1 MDPNEPENSLQRV
14 IQPLLL
20 ADRALQMA
28 EKIKYDLVELEEMM
42 EDLPL
47 TLMTHNLENTRKIL
61 DAIIF
66 ALELEKLQTLLRL
79 RHELHVHRQAFGR
92 MPAVGLR

>member
-1 MDPNEPENSLQRV
+1 MQPNEPESSLQHV
-14 IQPLLL
+14 VQPLLL

-28 EKIKYDLVELEEMM
+28 EKIKYDLVELEETM
-42 EDLPL
+42 ESLPL
-47 TLMTHNLENTRKIL
+47 TMTTHSLENTRKVL

-66 ALELEKLQTLLRL
+66 DLELEKLQTLLKL